1 MTSFSSKILLFH
13 HYVFVY
19 RQNREVILDKLL
31 FYYSVFEYT
40 DSKKKKNQ
48 SKKANYLIDTDVFSR
63 IMWITISMITFFTG
77 IINVIVLY

>member
-31 FYYSVFEYT
+31 VYYSVFEYT
-40 DSKKKKNQ
+40 DSKKEKKNLKQ
-48 SKKANYLIDTDVFSR
+48 KGKILNKTHVFSR
-63 IMWITISMITFFTG
+63 IM
-77 IINVIVLY
+77 